1 MKIKL
6 NIFSVFP
13 NDGIIVGCNEAGTK
27 FSALIRFTNKAKTQ
41 RLVEFASNEFNSEK
55 KAINALID
63 NLYSEEGYRT
73 ICNAYNQ

>member
-1 MKIKL
+1 
-6 NIFSVFP
+6 
-13 NDGIIVGCNEAGTK
+13 
-27 FSALIRFTNKAKTQ
+27 
-41 RLVEFASNEFNSEK
+41 LVEFASNEFNSEK